1 MSETALSKAIRD
13 ALKRVR
19 HVKVLRLNSGRVRVK
34 GGYVHLCEP
43 GTPDILVMLP
53 HQRVCWLEAKTRD
66 GVVED
71 DQIEWHAEAVA
82 LGHTV
87 HVVRDVQ
94 QAVDVVI
101 RERDAT

>member
-1 MSETALSKAIRD
+1 VSETALSKAIRD

-19 HVKVLRLNSGRVRVK
+19 HVKVLRLNSGLVRAK
-34 GGYVHLCEP
+34 GGYVHLCEN
-43 GTPDILVMLP
+43 GTPDLMVMLP
-53 HQRVCWLEAKTRD
+53 HKRVCWLEAKTRD

-71 DQIEWHAEAVA
+71 EQVEWHAQALA
-82 LGHTV
+82 LGHVV

-94 QAVDVVI
+94 HAVDVVI